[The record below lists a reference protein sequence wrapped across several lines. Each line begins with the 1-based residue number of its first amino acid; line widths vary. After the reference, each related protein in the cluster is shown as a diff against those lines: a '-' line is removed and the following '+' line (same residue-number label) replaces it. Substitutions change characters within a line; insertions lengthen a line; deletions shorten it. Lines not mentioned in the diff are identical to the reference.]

1 MYICMYVSIL
11 LNMEDRSAFFLS
23 FELRR
28 AREIML
34 YTKRLKDPTKGNF
47 RDWKN
52 LLDFYRLMNVS
63 DSKLY
68 TWLGSH
74 GLLPA
79 SSLALHVKCAQ
90 DSANKLQMLERKAGK
105 CGGVEDP

>member
-1 MYICMYVSIL
+1 
-11 LNMEDRSAFFLS
+11 
-23 FELRR
+23 
-28 AREIML
+28 ML

-52 LLDFYRLMNVS
+52 LFDFYGLMNVS

-68 TWLGSH
+68 MYMWLESH

-105 CGGVEDP
+105 CGGVRDP